1 MAEEEKKPG
10 FSLSDIRITLL
21 KPKIKNYKEITAFN
35 AYLLYQENTQRLSG
49 DLPKGTFRLSYSVIE
64 NEFEVTRRKAQELM
78 RYFLDN
84 GIIKCVEKSRK
95 KGVGSIYAYTTISY
109 YCNSIED
116 SKKTD
121 TNCDTNSDTNLSS
134 IFNGLNGVSDT
145 NSDTN
150 CDTDLDTNSDTILKY
165 NIKNNKNNNMSD
177 SKESDA
183 PPVDFKVSI
192 NTNKKTKSSKK
203 KPSKDYSN
211 EIKEVVEYLNLK
223 ANRNYRPGTTKT
235 KSLIS
240 ARLKDYTVEDLKAVI
255 DFKVGE
261 WLENEKMNKYL
272 RPETLFNE
280 TKFENYINE
289 LPSQATK
296 ESSQSYLED
305 NDVDLSIEDI
315 IKINLRKSSNE

>member
-1 MAEEEKKPG
+1 MGTYFEEKGAITKECIYKN
-10 FSLSDIRITLL
+10 DI
-21 KPKIKNYKEITAFN
+21 Y
-35 AYLLYQENTQRLSG
+35 
-49 DLPKGTFRLSYSVIE
+49 
-64 NEFEVTRRKAQELM
+64 
-78 RYFLDN
+78 
-84 GIIKCVEKSRK
+84 
-95 KGVGSIYAYTTISY
+95 
-109 YCNSIED
+109 
-116 SKKTD
+116 
-121 TNCDTNSDTNLSS
+121 
-134 IFNGLNGVSDT
+134 
-145 NSDTN
+145 
-150 CDTDLDTNSDTILKY
+150 
-165 NIKNNKNNNMSD
+165 NMSD

-183 PPVDFKVSI
+183 PPGAFKDSI
-192 NTNKKTKSSKK
+192 NTNKKTNSSKK
-203 KPSKDYSN
+203 KTTKDYSN